1 MTKPP
6 TIDRKTLKSPDAF
19 VSKGTQLLG
28 RVSRSRV
35 GLIPIL
41 VVGVLIA
48 VGFYGYDVWEQNRE
62 EKAWSEYY
70 LANKAEGD
78 AKWDKLKQ
86 HHGSWKQSRAAML
99 GAVEVADHHFEN
111 SKKEWG
117 KDKAKVQAEASL
129 AAEWYGN
136 AIEFRHL
143 LPVEKQLLLINKG
156 NAEELLE
163 KWSDSYADYEKAYS
177 LTGAAKALALLGM
190 GRVQEAQGEKDKAVQ
205 TYEKVF
211 TEFASSEYGKAAK
224 INWRK
229 LKSPLLSAGK
239 SK

>member
-19 VSKGTQLLG
+19 VSRGTQLLG
-28 RVSRSRV
+28 RISRSRI
-35 GLIPIL
+35 GLMPIL

-48 VGFYGYDVWEQNRE
+48 FGFYGYDVWEQNRE

-78 AKWDKLKQ
+78 AKWEKLKQ
-86 HHGSWKQSRAAML
+86 HHDAWKQSRAAML
-99 GAVEVADHHFEN
+99 GAVEVADHHFDN
-111 SKKEWG
+111 SKNEWG
-117 KDKAKVQAEASL
+117 KDKAKVQSEASL
-129 AAEWYGN
+129 AADWYSK
-136 AIEFRHL
+136 ALEFRQL
-143 LPVEKQLLLINKG
+143 QPVEKQLLLINKG

-163 KWSDSYADYEKAYS
+163 KWAESYSDYDKAYS
-177 LTGAAKALALLGM
+177 INAAGKALALLSL
-190 GRVQEAQGEKDKAVQ
+190 GRIQEAQGEKEKAVQ

-211 TEFASSEYGKAAK
+211 TEFAASEYGKVAK